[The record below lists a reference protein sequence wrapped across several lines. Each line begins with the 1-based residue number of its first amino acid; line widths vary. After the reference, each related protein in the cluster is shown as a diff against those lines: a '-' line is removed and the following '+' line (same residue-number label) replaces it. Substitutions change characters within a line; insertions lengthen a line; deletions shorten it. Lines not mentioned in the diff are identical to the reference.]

1 VKQKYQ
7 FVASQASEYPV
18 SVLCRGLGLARSGY
32 YAWKQQ
38 APSARAQRDEQLLT
52 ESQSAFAASRHSYG
66 SPRLHAELKARGLRC
81 ARKRGAGLMRQSGL
95 VARKRRRRGVTT
107 DSHHQQPVAPNLLA
121 RRFQAAAPDQV
132 WVVDITSIATREGWL
147 YLAVVLD
154 LLARRVVGWAT
165 GLRLERE
172 LVLRALRS
180 ALERRRP
187 APGLLHHSDRGAQY
201 ASSDEQGL
209 LAKAGMQASMSRK
222 GNCWDNAAMERFF
235 SSLKAE
241 LAQAVFDSRAAARSA
256 VFDYS
261 ERFYNRKRRHSSLRY
276 TTPFSFEQDWAN
288 HQTAA

>member
-1 VKQKYQ
+1 
-7 FVASQASEYPV
+7 
-18 SVLCRGLGLARSGY
+18 
-32 YAWKQQ
+32 
-38 APSARAQRDEQLLT
+38 
-52 ESQSAFAASRHSYG
+52 
-66 SPRLHAELKARGLRC
+66 
-81 ARKRGAGLMRQSGL
+81 LMRQSGL

-154 LLARRVVGWAT
+154 LLARRVAGWAT

>member
-107 DSHHQQPVAPNLLA
+107 EA
-121 RRFQAAAPDQV
+121 
-132 WVVDITSIATREGWL
+132 ITSSQLRPTCWPVVFRRQRQTRSGSS
-147 YLAVVLD
+147 
-154 LLARRVVGWAT
+154 T
-165 GLRLERE
+165 
-172 LVLRALRS
+172 S
-180 ALERRRP
+180 PPSRP
-187 APGLLHHSDRGAQY
+187 
-201 ASSDEQGL
+201 
-209 LAKAGMQASMSRK
+209 AKAGCIWLW
-222 GNCWDNAAMERFF
+222 CWTCSPGGWRAGR
-235 SSLKAE
+235 
-241 LAQAVFDSRAAARSA
+241 LA
-256 VFDYS
+256 
-261 ERFYNRKRRHSSLRY
+261 
-276 TTPFSFEQDWAN
+276 
-288 HQTAA
+288 